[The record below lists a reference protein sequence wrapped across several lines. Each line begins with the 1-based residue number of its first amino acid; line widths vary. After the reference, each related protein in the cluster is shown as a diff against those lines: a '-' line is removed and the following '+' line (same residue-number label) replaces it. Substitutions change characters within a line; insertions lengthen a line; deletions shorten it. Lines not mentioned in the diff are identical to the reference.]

1 MKSGRY
7 FVLLNE
13 NDNVATILDE
23 NKDINFLRNGMK
35 IFEKIPFGHKVS
47 ITKIEIGE
55 DIIKYGIKIGTAQ
68 KNIEKGYHVHI
79 HNCQ

>member
-1 MKSGRY
+1 
-7 FVLLNE
+7 
-13 NDNVATILDE
+13 
-23 NKDINFLRNGMK
+23 MK

-47 ITKIEIGE
+47 ITKIELGK

-79 HNCQ
+79 HNCE